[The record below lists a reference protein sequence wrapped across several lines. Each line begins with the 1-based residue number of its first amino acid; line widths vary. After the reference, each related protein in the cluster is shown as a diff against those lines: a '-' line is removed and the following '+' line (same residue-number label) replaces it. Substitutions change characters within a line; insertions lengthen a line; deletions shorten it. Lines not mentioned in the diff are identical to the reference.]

1 VSEMDAED
9 RDILRAWSAAGL
21 LDHQERDEV
30 EALTR
35 PGDEPSEARV
45 RLNLESLGL
54 LPYALEAPAPPP
66 ALRAR
71 ILATVA
77 GDETMAVVGEMRR
90 PPSGAPVAPA
100 QPAPEARAPR
110 VRVPV
115 VARRSRWPMA
125 LAATLAFLA
134 LGLSGFL
141 FMQLEEQ
148 RSQTVRLQAQ
158 MRQLHTRQ
166 SELETMQ
173 TELAALRR
181 NVGFMTAPGALSC
194 ALSPAG
200 PAAPQPG
207 ARGILFVAA
216 DHQHWYLSLRG
227 LAPAPSGQAYQLWW
241 EADAGLVS
249 GGTFE
254 ARAGESVEL
263 SSATMPRGTHAVR
276 VTLEPKAGSPQ
287 PRGPQVLA
295 GSEMQRLL

>member
-1 VSEMDAED
+1 MSEPDAED
-9 RDILRAWSAAGL
+9 RDILRAWGAAGM
-21 LDHQERDEV
+21 LDAQESDEV

-35 PGDEPSEARV
+35 PGDEPSEARA
-45 RLNLESLGL
+45 RLHLETLGL
-54 LPYALEAPAPPP
+54 LPYALEAPAPPA

-77 GDETMAVVGEMRR
+77 GDETMAVAGQARR
-90 PPSGAPVAPA
+90 PPSGSHVAVPRPASPVP
-100 QPAPEARAPR
+100 RPR
-110 VRVPV
+110 VPLPV

-134 LGLSGFL
+134 LGLSGLL
-141 FMQLEEQ
+141 FMELEEQ
-148 RSQTVRLQAQ
+148 RSHAVRLRAQ
-158 MRQLHTRQ
+158 MRQLTARQ
-166 SELETMQ
+166 TELEATQ
-173 TELAALRR
+173 DQLAALRL
-181 NVGFMTAPGALSC
+181 MTSPGALSC
-194 ALSPAG
+194 ALLPAG

-216 DHQHWYLSLRG
+216 DHQHWYLSMRG
-227 LAPAPSGQAYQLWW
+227 LAPAPAGRAYQLWW

-254 ARAGESVEL
+254 ARAGQSVEL
-263 SSATMPRGTHAVR
+263 SSATMPRGTRAVR